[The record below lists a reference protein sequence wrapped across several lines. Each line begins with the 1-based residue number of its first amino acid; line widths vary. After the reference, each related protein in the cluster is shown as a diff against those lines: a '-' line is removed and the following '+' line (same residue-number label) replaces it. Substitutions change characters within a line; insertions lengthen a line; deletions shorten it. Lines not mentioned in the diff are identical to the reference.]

1 MFNGK
6 ETIKRKITIAI
17 LTVVSLSFC
26 TQAFAQ
32 QQDFT
37 KEEDNFGNPTY
48 SYQRVLPGT
57 PRKANTEEMN
67 QDKFNNLKK

>member
-1 MFNGK
+1 MILFQKLFLK
-6 ETIKRKITIAI
+6 E
-17 LTVVSLSFC
+17 SLQTSK
-26 TQAFAQ
+26 
-32 QQDFT
+32 D
-37 KEEDNFGNPTY
+37 EFGNPTY